1 MYEMN
6 QDLII
11 ESDRLLLYTVLPAEY
26 ELLEIDRA
34 HPNLW
39 IDRGFSDPNKHF
51 LIGPDP
57 IKHRLPRVRQHPE
70 WAKYLLRM
78 AVLKYEKIVIGS
90 AGFHHAPDQNGMIEI
105 GFTVDK
111 PYQGRGFGQEILHA
125 MWSWVVEDPLVKILR
140 YTVSP
145 NNTISQHI
153 IKKFG
158 FTHNG
163 QQIDEKD
170 GPEDIYE
177 LATSKYKLK
186 F

>member
-1 MYEMN
+1 MN

-26 ELLEIDRA
+26 ELLEIDRT

-39 IDRGFSDPNKHF
+39 VDRGFSDPNKHF
-51 LIGPDP
+51 LIGAG
-57 IKHRLPRVRQHPE
+57 IIGHRLPKVRQYPQ

-78 AVLKYEKIVIGS
+78 AVLKDEQIVIGS
-90 AGFHHAPDQNGMIEI
+90 AGFHTAPDSDGMIEI
-105 GFTVDK
+105 GFSVDK
-111 PYQGRGFGQEILHA
+111 PFQGKGYGQEILHG
-125 MWSWVVEDPLVKILR
+125 MWGWVVEDPLVKTLR

-163 QQIDEKD
+163 QQIDEED

-177 LATSKYKLK
+177 LATSEYKLK